1 MDKILLISRPT
12 RLDSLVAKF
21 NTRQQARFYIEH
33 LGADFSDYENEH
45 ERYYQ
50 AITSIEHAA
59 SRLGKVLR
67 IDWRYLPNYVFGGN
81 DLVLAVGQDGLVANA
96 LKYIDRQKI
105 IGFNPDPARWDG
117 VLSRFSADE
126 APDAIADTLAGK
138 TNVQQITRARIQ
150 LSDGQSLCAVNDFF
164 IGIRGHVS
172 ARYELRHDNVAEN
185 QSSSGVIVSTPL
197 GRSGWMKSV
206 VAGSSGIVATLQG
219 IGEQIAAPDT
229 GWDDDELLF
238 AVREP
243 FPSVCTGANMVYG
256 SIAPGTRFEI
266 ESRMGE
272 NGIIFSDGIQDDF
285 LEFNYS
291 IVASIGI
298 DDVKG
303 RIVVK

>member
-1 MDKILLISRPT
+1 MDKIILLSRPT
-12 RLDSLVAKF
+12 RLDSLIAKF
-21 NTRQQARFYIEH
+21 NTRQQARFYVEH

-45 ERYYQ
+45 KRYYD
-50 AITSIEHAA
+50 ALSAIEHSAT
-59 SRLGKVLR
+59 RLGKVHRL
-67 IDWRYLPNYVFGGN
+67 DWRYLPNFLFGGN

-96 LKYIDRQKI
+96 LKYIGRQKI

-117 VLSRFSADE
+117 VLSRFSAEE
-126 APDAIADTLAGK
+126 AADAIANTLSDY
-138 TNVQQITRARIQ
+138 TDVREITRARVR

-164 IGIRGHVS
+164 VGIRGHVS
-172 ARYELRHDNVAEN
+172 ARYELRHGDDAEN

-206 VAGSSGIVATLQG
+206 VAGSSGIIAALRESG
-219 IGEQIAAPDT
+219 RKAAAPDAE
-229 GWDDDELLF
+229 WDDDELLF

-243 FPSVCTGANMVYG
+243 FPSVCTGAKMVYG
-256 SIAPGTRFEI
+256 NIAPGSRFEI

-272 NGIIFSDGIQDDF
+272 NGIIFSDGVQEDF

-291 IVASIGI
+291 IVASIGV

>member
-1 MDKILLISRPT
+1 MDKIILLSRPT
-12 RLDSLVAKF
+12 RLDSLIAKF
-21 NTRQQARFYIEH
+21 NTRQQARFYVEH

-45 ERYYQ
+45 ERYYD
-50 AITSIEHAA
+50 AISAIERAA
-59 SRLGKVLR
+59 SRQGKVHRL
-67 IDWRYLPNYVFGGN
+67 DWRYLSNYLFGGN

-126 APDAIADTLAGK
+126 APDAIAATLGGATK
-138 TNVQQITRARIQ
+138 VREITRARVR
-150 LSDGQSLCAVNDFF
+150 LSDGQTLCAVNDFF

-172 ARYELRHDNVAEN
+172 ARYELRHGDDAEN

-206 VAGSSGIVATLQG
+206 VAGSSGIAAALRGKARAV
-219 IGEQIAAPDT
+219 AAPEA

-243 FPSVCTGANMVYG
+243 FPSVCTGAELVYG
-256 SIAPGTRFEI
+256 AIAPGERFEI

-272 NGIIFSDGIQDDF
+272 NGIIFSDGVQDDF

-291 IVASIGI
+291 VVASIAI
-298 DDVKG
+298 DEIKG

>member
-1 MDKILLISRPT
+1 MDKLILLSRPT
-12 RLDSLVAKF
+12 RLDSLIAKF
-21 NTRQQARFYIEH
+21 NTRQQARFYVEH

-45 ERYYQ
+45 ERYYG
-50 AITSIEHAA
+50 ALSSIERSAM
-59 SRLGKVLR
+59 RLGKVHRL
-67 IDWRYLPNYVFGGN
+67 DWRYLPNFLFGGN

-96 LKYIDRQKI
+96 LKYIGRQKI
-105 IGFNPDPARWDG
+105 VGFNPDPARWDG

-126 APDAIADTLAGK
+126 ATDAIADTLSGN
-138 TNVQQITRARIQ
+138 TEVREITRARVR

-164 IGIRGHVS
+164 VGIRGHVS
-172 ARYELRHDNVAEN
+172 ARYELRHGDDAEN

-206 VAGSSGIVATLQG
+206 IAGSSGIASALRGSGREVF
-219 IGEQIAAPDT
+219 APDA

-243 FPSVCTGANMVYG
+243 FPSVCTGAEMIYG
-256 SIAPGTRFEI
+256 NIAPGARFEI

-272 NGIIFSDGIQDDF
+272 NGIIFSDGVQEDF

-291 IVASIGI
+291 VVASIGV
-298 DDVKG
+298 DDIKG